1 MLKNVL
7 NSWCIWNILSQF
19 DKTYETNK
27 NFITTNAVKTSTYK
41 KHEMNKYSIW
51 CN

>member
-7 NSWCIWNILSQF
+7 NSWCIWKILSQF
-19 DKTYETNK
+19 DKHSETSK

-41 KHEMNKYSIW
+41 KHEINKLYI
-51 CN
+51 

>member
-7 NSWCIWNILSQF
+7 NSWYISEILSQF
-19 DKTYETNK
+19 DKHTKTSK

-41 KHEMNKYSIW
+41 KHEINKYTIW